1 MVAFTGL
8 GCIALAITIV
18 VAAVSPLFIR
28 NAADIGVFRK
38 VLVIMGLGFALGF
51 PGRAFMGG
59 VYAHLRNDLIALVG
73 ILGLIL
79 RTSLIVLV
87 LVKGKGIIGLAL
99 VALVIEAAM
108 YLAYYLILR
117 QIQKGLHISFALASK
132 NVFKELLHYGGYSVV
147 IRVGDQLRFAVD
159 AWMVAAFV
167 GLSAVAHYTIASRL
181 SGYFLT
187 FIASAVGLLQSW
199 FSQLLGS
206 QDYVGIRRILTFG
219 TRVATVLSTIVMVS
233 FVLYGRAFIAGWMGS
248 FYVDAYWPAVILI
261 AALFCD
267 LAQQPSVGY
276 LMGVSRHR
284 YLAFQTLGEGVANLL
299 LSMYWARYYGM
310 VGVALGTLVPMVVAK
325 LFLQP
330 AYVCRHAGISLSS
343 YYIDVLGKS
352 FVVPALLGLAMWRF
366 LFHNLHLLSLWRV
379 CGIIVLQA
387 SVCAIGAIFL
397 VLEREDRNRVLS
409 KLWPRDSE
417 KRHIAIPPELTAN
430 RAE

>member
-1 MVAFTGL
+1 
-8 GCIALAITIV
+8 
-18 VAAVSPLFIR
+18 
-28 NAADIGVFRK
+28 
-38 VLVIMGLGFALGF
+38 
-51 PGRAFMGG
+51 MGG

-147 IRVGDQLRFAVD
+147 IRVGNRFRFAVD

-233 FVLYGRAFIAGWMGS
+233 FVLYGRAFSRRMDGIVLRRRVLACGHPYRS
-248 FYVDAYWPAVILI
+248 
-261 AALFCD
+261 ALLRSGPTTVSRISYGGFATP
-267 LAQQPSVGY
+267 LF
-276 LMGVSRHR
+276 GVSD
-284 YLAFQTLGEGVANLL
+284 A
-299 LSMYWARYYGM
+299 W
-310 VGVALGTLVPMVVAK
+310 
-325 LFLQP
+325 
-330 AYVCRHAGISLSS
+330 
-343 YYIDVLGKS
+343 
-352 FVVPALLGLAMWRF
+352 
-366 LFHNLHLLSLWRV
+366 
-379 CGIIVLQA
+379 
-387 SVCAIGAIFL
+387 
-397 VLEREDRNRVLS
+397 
-409 KLWPRDSE
+409 
-417 KRHIAIPPELTAN
+417 
-430 RAE
+430 